1 MDDFFTLTII
11 LSLFTFTMTTT
22 LSPGPNNILVLSSGL
37 TYGYK
42 KTIPHMLGVII
53 GFPLMVILIGLGAGI
68 VFEKYPFVL
77 DVLKYLGILYL
88 LWMAYKIVSATNNY
102 EINEET
108 SSKPFTFIQS
118 ALFQWVNPKAWIM
131 GMTVISIY
139 VNTQEESFY
148 QILIIACMYFFTTL
162 IGMNI
167 WVGGGVFLKRFISN
181 ARFVKNLNRGLA
193 FTLILSILPVL
204 FN

>member
-1 MDDFFTLTII
+1 MENFFTLTII
-11 LSLFTFTMTTT
+11 LSLFSFTMTTT

-42 KTIPHMLGVII
+42 KTIPHMLGVVI

-68 VFEKYPFVL
+68 VFERFPFVL
-77 DVLKYLGILYL
+77 MALKYIGIVYL
-88 LWMAYKIVSATNNY
+88 LWMAYKIATAANTY
-102 EINEET
+102 EVDENKK
-108 SSKPFTFIQS
+108 SKPFTFMQS

-131 GMTVISIY
+131 GITVISIY
-139 VNTQEESFY
+139 VNTQQESFY
-148 QILIIACMYFFTTL
+148 QIFAIAFMYFFTTL

-167 WVGGGVFLKRFISN
+167 WVGGGVFLKRFITNS
-181 ARFVKNLNRGLA
+181 RFVKNLNRVLA
-193 FTLILSILPVL
+193 FTLILSILPML

>member
-1 MDDFFTLTII
+1 MENFFTLTII
-11 LSLFTFTMTTT
+11 LSLFSFTMTTT

-68 VFEKYPFVL
+68 VFERFPFVL
-77 DVLKYLGILYL
+77 VALKYIGIVYL
-88 LWMAYKIVSATNNY
+88 LWMAYKIATATNNY
-102 EINEET
+102 EVEEKQK
-108 SSKPFTFIQS
+108 SKPFTFIQS

-131 GMTVISIY
+131 GITVISIY
-139 VNTQEESFY
+139 VNTQQESFY
-148 QILIIACMYFFTTL
+148 QIFAIAFMYFLTTL

-181 ARFVKNLNRGLA
+181 SHFVKNLNRVLA
-193 FTLILSILPVL
+193 FTLILSILPLL